1 MNSSDKIDNELNEWI
16 NNLFEDDEYENDNY
30 IENTISDN
38 NISIFADYWINKQFG
53 GAKYKW
59 KTLEHNGVLFPPEYI
74 KHNIPLI
81 YDGKPIILDILA
93 EEYATIY
100 AKYTDTEYIKN
111 KIFNKN
117 FWKDWSKILNDNS
130 KDQPIQNLELC
141 DFSKIYQHIIEE
153 KEKSKKTKDDN
164 KEEKEKIEEKYKYAI
179 VDGVKQPVG
188 NYRIEPPGLFIGRG
202 CHPKMGSIKPR
213 IKAEDIII
221 NIGKDAKIP
230 EGNWQKVIHDRESEW
245 LASWID
251 VVTGKRKYVWLAAHS
266 KFKAQSDLKKFDLAR
281 KLRRGIGK
289 IRQTIEEELT
299 HKDDS
304 IRQAATTLY
313 LIDNFALRVGNEKD
327 SDAADTV
334 GVTSLRVE
342 HIIFE
347 GSNAITLD
355 FLGKDSI
362 RYNNTHIVSDQVYKN
377 LQDFTKGKKPSD
389 ELFDK
394 IDSTFINKYLQSFM
408 KNLTAKVFRTYNA
421 SNLFQKEL
429 NKISKKMNTSENGSE
444 DASEDVQEDNINE
457 ILDMFNKANIKV
469 ALLCNHQKKVSKSFN
484 SQIESINKKIE
495 ELQKKLNNARRKQ
508 AKRTKKSEK
517 DNNKIDKIKK
527 QILDLKAKKKIK
539 IELKSVSLETSKANY
554 IDPRITIAFVKKH
567 NLPIDKIFSKA
578 LQEKFKWAFDV
589 NADWTF

>member
-1 MNSSDKIDNELNEWI
+1 MNSSNKIDNELNEWI
-16 NNLFEDDEYENDNY
+16 NNLFEDDVYENDNY
-30 IENTISDN
+30 TENTIDDN
-38 NISIFADYWINKQFG
+38 NNITIFADYWINKQFG

-117 FWKDWSKILNDNS
+117 FWKDWSKILNDSN

-153 KEKSKKTKDDN
+153 KEKNKKTKDDN

-221 NIGKDAKIP
+221 NIGKDAKVP

-281 KLRRGIGK
+281 KLKRGIGK

-299 HKDDS
+299 HKDNL
-304 IRQAATTLY
+304 IRQAATALY

-347 GSNAITLD
+347 GNNAITLD

-377 LQDFTKGKKPSD
+377 LQDFTKGKNTTD

-429 NKISKKMNTSENGSE
+429 NKISKKMNGSE
-444 DASEDVQEDNINE
+444 DRSEDIQEDNINE

-495 ELQKKLNNARRKQ
+495 DLQKKLNNARRKQ

-517 DNNKIDKIKK
+517 DSNKIDKIKK
-527 QILDLKAKKKIK
+527 QILDLKTKKKIK